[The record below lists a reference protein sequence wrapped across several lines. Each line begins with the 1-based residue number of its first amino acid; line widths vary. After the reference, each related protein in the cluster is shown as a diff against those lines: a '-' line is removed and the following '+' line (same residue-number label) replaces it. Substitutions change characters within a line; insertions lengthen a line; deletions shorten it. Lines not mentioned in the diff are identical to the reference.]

1 MADGEFSTCLTISF
15 CDRNAL
21 ALQKVELAKEEQ
33 FYSSWKQ
40 SALPVFQNHRF
51 SLLEKN
57 DFHVVEYQSPQVIVL
72 PVIEQEYVV
81 LPKVRRQILGG
92 AVWELPAGGVLEN
105 EDPEEAALRELGEE
119 TGITIPDPSRLLPL
133 DTVVVSPNRLPMF
146 PLIYRVDLSHQEFET
161 RSTHDEEVES
171 VGCFSLDK
179 VQEMILSGEII
190 TSITL
195 AILGRFLIGQQVT
208 GSSSTKKP

>member
-1 MADGEFSTCLTISF
+1 MEI
-15 CDRNAL
+15 
-21 ALQKVELAKEEQ
+21 VKEEQ

-40 SALPVFQNHRF
+40 SARPVFQNHRF
-51 SLLEKN
+51 SLLEKD
-57 DFHVVEYQSPQVIVL
+57 DFHVVEYQSTQVIVL

-105 EDPEEAALRELGEE
+105 ESPEEAALRELGEE

-133 DTVVVSPNRLPMF
+133 DTLVVSPNRLPMF
-146 PLIYRVDLSHQEFET
+146 PSIYQVDLSHEEFET
-161 RSTHDEEVES
+161 RSTHDDEVES
-171 VGCFSLDK
+171 VTSFSSDK
-179 VQEMILSGEII
+179 IREMILSGEII

-195 AILGRFLIGQQVT
+195 AILARFLLGQQVT
-208 GSSSTKKP
+208 GSLSSPTT

>member
-1 MADGEFSTCLTISF
+1 M
-15 CDRNAL
+15 
-21 ALQKVELAKEEQ
+21 ELAKEKQ
-33 FYSSWKQ
+33 FYLSWKQ
-40 SALPVFQNHRF
+40 CARPVFENHRF
-51 SLLEKN
+51 SLLEKD
-57 DFHVVEYQSPQVIVL
+57 DFHVIEYQSTQVIIL
-72 PVIEQEYVV
+72 PIIEQEYVV

-119 TGITIPDPSRLLPL
+119 TGISISDPSRLLPL
-133 DTVVVSPNRLPMF
+133 HTLVVSPNRLPMF
-146 PLIYRVDLSHQEFET
+146 PSIYQVDLSHQEFET
-161 RSTHDEEVES
+161 RSAHDNEVES

-195 AILGRFLIGQQVT
+195 AILGRFLVGKQLT
-208 GSSSTKKP
+208 SSCSTPTP